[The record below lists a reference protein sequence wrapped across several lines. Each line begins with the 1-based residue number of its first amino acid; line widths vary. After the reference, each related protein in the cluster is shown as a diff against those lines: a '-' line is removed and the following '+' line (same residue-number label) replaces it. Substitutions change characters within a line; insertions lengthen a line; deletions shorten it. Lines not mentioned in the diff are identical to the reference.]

1 MCSRPLMPQL
11 ERLTRCWHEG
21 REFHLL
27 GLGCRL
33 SLNAGGGVCIGYCGG
48 SVF

>member
-1 MCSRPLMPQL
+1 MRAVS
-11 ERLTRCWHEG
+11 
-21 REFHLL
+21 FHLL